1 MFDFENIRN
10 EQLIEEREVYEN
22 SFFDIRDI
30 QKSEELNYTIE
41 QYEIFSE
48 ENSFFFEDDFACEF
62 DMEFDVEDY
71 FLQLRD
77 EQLIEMQEAYE
88 ELELSNIPEEA
99 FQKDS
104 LDILIES
111 YEHPS
116 YDDYEFEYYEDS
128 EIYLDYE
135 ERDYM
140 QSAYSCNGFMDYVPN
155 EGPFDRLDGCDYP
168 EGPDEN
174 LGGFKFPDSFYQME
188 VFEEPYM
195 EYPDDYFDEPVPEY
209 DIKDEM
215 GIYLYES
222 EELHMKKLIEEH
234 LNEEKIFLEFVAKN
248 EIKDEYFMPVGIE
261 DIVLC

>member
-41 QYEIFSE
+41 QYEIFSD
-48 ENSFFFEDDFACEF
+48 ENSFFFEDDFVCEF

-88 ELELSNIPEEA
+88 ELELSNIPDEA

-104 LDILIES
+104 FDIQIES
-111 YEHPS
+111 YECPS
-116 YDDYEFEYYEDS
+116 YDDYEFEYYDDI
-128 EIYLDYE
+128 EIYLDYDE
-135 ERDYM
+135 PDYTELSDCGESYMDYM
-140 QSAYSCNGFMDYVPN
+140 PN
-155 EGPFDRLDGCDYP
+155 DDPFDRIDGCDYP

-174 LGGFKFPDSFYQME
+174 LCGFKFPEPFYQMD
-188 VFEEPYM
+188 VFEEPYI

-209 DIKDEM
+209 EIKDEM
-215 GIYLYES
+215 GIDLYES
-222 EELHMKKLIEEH
+222 EELHIKKLIEER
-234 LNEEKIFLEFVAKN
+234 LKEEKVFLEFVAKN